1 MIKGEVYGQRPKVLD
16 MPVAWIMHT
25 IHDMTQEWNP
35 AEKTS
40 VHKWKM
46 LYMTLLRL
54 EYFRI
59 ENRHRYAD
67 FVRAVVKYCFP
78 EVPDSYSN
86 NISKSSLS
94 EHFSDWTVDEK
105 ALYNTLK
112 EALTFPK

>member
-16 MPVAWIMHT
+16 MPVEGIMHT

-40 VHKWKM
+40 VRKWKM

-59 ENRHRYAD
+59 QKKQRYAD
-67 FVRAVVKYCFP
+67 FVKAVVKYCFP
-78 EVPDSYSN
+78 EVSDSYSN
-86 NISKSSLS
+86 NISKSSLP
-94 EHFSDWTVDEK
+94 EQFKDWTADEK